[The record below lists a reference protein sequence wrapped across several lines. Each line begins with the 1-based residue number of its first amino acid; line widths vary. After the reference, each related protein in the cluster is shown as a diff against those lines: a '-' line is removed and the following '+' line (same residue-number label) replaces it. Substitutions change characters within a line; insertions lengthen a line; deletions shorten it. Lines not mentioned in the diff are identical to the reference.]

1 MRFLAG
7 ALEISEVAI
16 GWRTRGKKERLT
28 QLKQFGIIQTA
39 LMEATNEQT
48 SKRASAE
55 QLELKLGIIIMK
67 ATKVKHSFKKVSEK
81 QVSLFPALAS
91 KLGVQRPAVEFNVPQ
106 FEPAD
111 LETFNAADKA
121 TMLTCL
127 NQSMVTFAKS
137 LFLADPSNWEFVPSE
152 SELTMAKLAASFE
165 RQSSGRVLTNETAGK
180 FADWIGQNAAVL
192 IEGIKASEPE
202 YSATQLSS
210 VIGVIRQYVPYS
222 AKSPAILDKVL
233 LRLGQIGDVI
243 ASNEILAD
251 DFSEQELLVQVYDAL
266 VKRFTKVDVEEITAD
281 SL

>member
-1 MRFLAG
+1 
-7 ALEISEVAI
+7 
-16 GWRTRGKKERLT
+16 
-28 QLKQFGIIQTA
+28 
-39 LMEATNEQT
+39 MEATNEQT

-81 QVSLFPALAS
+81 QVGLFPALAS
-91 KLGVQRPAVEFNVPQ
+91 KLGIQRPAVEFTVPQ
-106 FEPAD
+106 FESAD
-111 LETFNAADKA
+111 LETFSDADKA

-127 NQSMVTFAKS
+127 NQSMVMFAKS
-137 LFLADPSNWEFVPSE
+137 LFLVDPSNWEFVPSE
-152 SELTMAKLAASFE
+152 ADLTMAKLAASFE